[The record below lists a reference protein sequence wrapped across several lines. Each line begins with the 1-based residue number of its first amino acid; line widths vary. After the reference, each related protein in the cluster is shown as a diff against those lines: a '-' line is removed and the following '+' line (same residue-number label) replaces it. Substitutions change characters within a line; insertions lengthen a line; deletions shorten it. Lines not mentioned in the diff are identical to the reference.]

1 MCPRHVS
8 PRHGTFSTAV
18 LAACLALAVTHAEPR
33 ATKRDAELLKQKVA
47 SIQRHADQGS
57 TQPRRTTVTESE
69 VNAYLVFEAKEQIP
83 VGVVQPSISILG
95 IGRLSAR
102 AVVDLD
108 AVRKAKNPTSLLDPM
123 NYLTGRLPI
132 TATGV
137 LTTSNGVGHFNLES
151 ASVSSLPLPK
161 FLLQEI
167 ISYYSRTSEKP
178 AGVSLDDPFALPSR
192 IREIQVQRGQAI
204 IVQ

>member
-8 PRHGTFSTAV
+8 VS
-18 LAACLALAVTHAEPR
+18 LALGGAMLLALTAAPR
-33 ATKRDAELLKQKVA
+33 AGQATTRRDAQQLKQKVA
-47 SIQRHADQGS
+47 AIQSQAEHAS
-57 TQPRRTTVTESE
+57 RQPRRTMVTESE
-69 VNAYLVFEAKEQIP
+69 VNSYLAYEAKEQIP
-83 VGVVQPSISILG
+83 VGVVQPSVSIVG
-95 IGRLSAR
+95 TGRLSGR
-102 AVVDLD
+102 AIVDLD

-123 NYLTGRLPI
+123 NYLMGRLLV

-151 ASVSSLPLPK
+151 ASIGSLPLPK

-167 ISYYSRTSEKP
+167 VSYYSRTPERPS
-178 AGVSLDDPFALPSR
+178 GVGLDDPFALPSR